1 MNGKPAGSARP
12 SAWLT
17 IPALPSRKAK
27 AIGDGPLGASSK
39 PGASV
44 GATEAIASVYA
55 CRFYTARMP
64 LGCMMTVLAQ
74 VGLSFREKQRK
85 AEKSEAPSA
94 EGDGDHL
101 VGFRAARGGDL
112 DALPGSFA
120 DQRARQR

>member
-12 SAWLT
+12 SAWLAT
-17 IPALPSRKAK
+17 PALPSRKAK

-64 LGCMMTVLAQ
+64 LGCMLTVLAQ
-74 VGLSFREKQRK
+74 VGLSLEKSREKQRK
-85 AEKSEAPSA
+85 AEKSREKQRKA
-94 EGDGDHL
+94 EKS
-101 VGFRAARGGDL
+101 REK
-112 DALPGSFA
+112 
-120 DQRARQR
+120 QRKAEKSREKQRKAEKSREK

>member
-1 MNGKPAGSARP
+1 MSGKPAGSARP
-12 SAWLT
+12 SAWLAT
-17 IPALPSRKAK
+17 PALPSRKAK

-64 LGCMMTVLAQ
+64 LGCMLTVLAQ
-74 VGLSFREKQRK
+74 VGLSL
-85 AEKSEAPSA
+85 EKSEAPSA
-94 EGDGDHL
+94 EGDGDYL